1 MCTLSK
7 GAIIMMSER
16 VRTFLRSMWR
26 RITQKLVNKLILLFT
41 SVIIL
46 VVGSLTIISYQM
58 IEKESVNHSIA
69 STTNNLLLVNQNL
82 EDYLEGMQQLALP
95 QLRYNDIMNAIANE
109 NWDYASRMV
118 IENYLRSMFYS
129 RTDLEAIYLYVADRH
144 QYYVVTRETYNITVR
159 KGINTDIPKLPW
171 YKEAMASTTNES
183 FQSFVGSR
191 SDMGYVAPQ
200 ASFMA
205 YHRVLRSIASR
216 HPQAVLSFYY
226 NTSAVDEIMQNI
238 PLGKGDQL
246 MLISPERVPF
256 YVNSFPLYE
265 RMRDSG
271 VLAQI
276 GKGGSGRVTWSDR
289 SGNQEYLVVYD
300 AGEKD
305 GWQLIKPIP
314 YRQIYEAAT
323 TTRNWSYAIGA
334 LFLGVSIILVT
345 LTSNA
350 ITRPLHKLST
360 QMKRFSTGDFGATA
374 PVKGHDEI
382 AYLSLHFN
390 EMVQRTEE
398 LINERYRMKLVEK
411 NAILKALE
419 AEINP
424 HFLYNALQA
433 ISTQALKREMFDMAD
448 MVDALAQTLR
458 YSINGKDIVA
468 AREELKHIERYI
480 GLQKARFG
488 VRLRVEVVWEEML
501 MELPIPRLSVQTLVE
516 NAIKHALEKVSSDIL
531 IVISADSSSTDAN
544 ATIAVRDN
552 GPGFSEDKLRLVL
565 DSFHEKWE
573 ERESEHIGLK
583 NLNTRLKLLY
593 GDQAG
598 LFILTDETGTEMR
611 MQIPRGGSSHV

>member
-7 GAIIMMSER
+7 GAVIMMSGR
-16 VRTFLRSMWR
+16 VGTILRSMWK

-109 NWDYASRMV
+109 NRDYAARMV
-118 IENYLRSMFYS
+118 IENYLRNMFYS
-129 RTDLEAIYLYVADRH
+129 RNDLEAIYLYVADRH

-159 KGINTDIPKLPW
+159 KGINTDLPKLPW
-171 YKEAMASTTNES
+171 YKEAMASTANES
-183 FQSFVGSR
+183 FQSFVESR

-226 NTSAVDEIMQNI
+226 NTSAVDEIMRNI
-238 PLGKGDQL
+238 PLAKGDQL

-256 YVNSFPLYE
+256 YVNSLPLYE

-276 GKGGSGRVTWSDR
+276 GEGGSGQVTWPDSN
-289 SGNQEYLVVYD
+289 SNQEYLVVYD

-323 TTRNWSYAIGA
+323 TTRNWSYVIGA

-360 QMKRFSTGDFGATA
+360 QMKRFSTGDFEARA

-468 AREELKHIERYI
+468 AREELRHIERYI

-488 VRLRVEVVWEEML
+488 ARLRVEVVWEDTL

-516 NAIKHALEKVSSDIL
+516 NSIKHALEKVSSDIL
-531 IVISADSSSTDAN
+531 IVISAESGATD

-552 GPGFSEDKLRLVL
+552 GPGISEDKLKVVL
-565 DSFHEKWE
+565 DSFDEKWE
-573 ERESEHIGLK
+573 DRESEHIGLK

-611 MQIPRGGSSHV
+611 MQIPRGGVSHV

>member
-7 GAIIMMSER
+7 GAVIMMSGH
-16 VRTFLRSMWR
+16 VGTILRSMWK

-109 NWDYASRMV
+109 NRDYAARMV
-118 IENYLRSMFYS
+118 IENYLRNMFYS
-129 RTDLEAIYLYVADRH
+129 RNDLEAIYLYVADRH

-171 YKEAMASTTNES
+171 YKEAMASTANES
-183 FQSFVGSR
+183 FQSFVESR

-226 NTSAVDEIMQNI
+226 NTSAVDEIMRNI

-246 MLISPERVPF
+246 MLISPKRVPF
-256 YVNSFPLYE
+256 YVNSLPLYE

-276 GKGGSGRVTWSDR
+276 GEGGSGRVTWSD
-289 SGNQEYLVVYD
+289 SNQEYLVVYD

-323 TTRNWSYAIGA
+323 TTRNWSYVIGA

-360 QMKRFSTGDFGATA
+360 QMKRFSTGDFEARA
-374 PVKGHDEI
+374 LVKGHDEI

-433 ISTQALKREMFDMAD
+433 ISTQALKRKMFDMAD

-488 VRLRVEVVWEEML
+488 ARLQVEVIWEDTL

-516 NAIKHALEKVSSDIL
+516 NSIKHALEKVSSDIL
-531 IVISADSSSTDAN
+531 IVISAESGATDA
-544 ATIAVRDN
+544 TISVRDN
-552 GPGFSEDKLRLVL
+552 GPGISEDKLKIVL

-611 MQIPRGGSSHV
+611 MQIPRGGVDHV

>member
-7 GAIIMMSER
+7 GAVIMMSGH
-16 VRTFLRSMWR
+16 VGTIFRSMWK

-109 NWDYASRMV
+109 NRDYAARMV
-118 IENYLRSMFYS
+118 IENYLRNMFYS
-129 RTDLEAIYLYVADRH
+129 RNDLEAIYLYVADRH

-171 YKEAMASTTNES
+171 YKEAMASTANES
-183 FQSFVGSR
+183 FQSFVESR

-226 NTSAVDEIMQNI
+226 NTSAVDEIMRNI

-246 MLISPERVPF
+246 MLISPKRVPF
-256 YVNSFPLYE
+256 YVNSLPLYE
-265 RMRDSG
+265 RMHDSG

-276 GKGGSGRVTWSDR
+276 GEGGSGQVTWSD
-289 SGNQEYLVVYD
+289 SNSNQEYLVVYD

-323 TTRNWSYAIGA
+323 TTRNWSYVIGA

-360 QMKRFSTGDFGATA
+360 QMKRFSTGDFEARA

-433 ISTQALKREMFDMAD
+433 ISTQALKRKMFDMAD

-488 VRLRVEVVWEEML
+488 ARLQVEVVWEDTL

-516 NAIKHALEKVSSDIL
+516 NSIKHALEKVSSDIL
-531 IVISADSSSTDAN
+531 IVISAESGATDA
-544 ATIAVRDN
+544 TISVRDN
-552 GPGFSEDKLRLVL
+552 GPGISEDKLKIVL

-573 ERESEHIGLK
+573 ERENEHIGLK

-611 MQIPRGGSSHV
+611 MQIPREGVDHV

>member
-7 GAIIMMSER
+7 GAVIMMSGH
-16 VRTFLRSMWR
+16 VGTIFRSMWK

-109 NWDYASRMV
+109 NRDYAARMV
-118 IENYLRSMFYS
+118 IENYLRNMFYS
-129 RTDLEAIYLYVADRH
+129 RNDLEAIYLYVADRH

-171 YKEAMASTTNES
+171 YKEAMASTANES
-183 FQSFVGSR
+183 FQSFVESR

-226 NTSAVDEIMQNI
+226 NTSAVDEIMRNI

-246 MLISPERVPF
+246 MLISPKRVPF
-256 YVNSFPLYE
+256 YVNSLPLYE

-276 GKGGSGRVTWSDR
+276 GEGGSGRVTWSD
-289 SGNQEYLVVYD
+289 SNQEYLVVYD

-323 TTRNWSYAIGA
+323 TTRNWSYVIGA

-360 QMKRFSTGDFGATA
+360 QMKRFSTGDFEARA
-374 PVKGHDEI
+374 LVKGHDEI

-433 ISTQALKREMFDMAD
+433 ISTQALKRKMFDMAD

-488 VRLRVEVVWEEML
+488 ARLQVEVIWEDTL

-516 NAIKHALEKVSSDIL
+516 NSIKHALEKVSSDIL
-531 IVISADSSSTDAN
+531 IVISAESGATDA
-544 ATIAVRDN
+544 TISVRDN
-552 GPGFSEDKLRLVL
+552 GPGISEDKLKIVL

-611 MQIPRGGSSHV
+611 MQIPRGGVDHV

>member
-1 MCTLSK
+1 M
-7 GAIIMMSER
+7 IPER
-16 VRTFLRSMWR
+16 AGVVLRSMWR

-58 IEKESVNHSIA
+58 IERESVNHSIA

-82 EDYLEGMQQLALP
+82 EDYLVGMQQLALP

-109 NWDYASRMV
+109 NRDYASRMV

-129 RTDLEAIYLYVADRH
+129 RSDLEAIYLYVADRH

-159 KGINTDIPKLPW
+159 QGMNTDIPKLPW
-171 YKEAMASTTNES
+171 YKEALASTANES

-226 NTSAVDEIMQNI
+226 NTSAVDDIMKNI
-238 PLGKGDQL
+238 PLGKGDHL
-246 MLISPERVPF
+246 MLLSPKRIPF
-256 YVNSFPLYE
+256 YVDSLPLYE

-271 VLAQI
+271 VLEQI
-276 GKGGSGRVTWSDR
+276 GQGGSGRVTWSDS
-289 SGNQEYLVVYD
+289 SGSQEYLVVYD
-300 AGEKD
+300 AGKKE
-305 GWQLIKPIP
+305 GWRLVKPIP

-323 TTRNWSYAIGA
+323 TTRNWSYVIGI

-350 ITRPLHKLST
+350 ITSPLHKLST

-374 PVKGHDEI
+374 LVKGHDEI

-458 YSINGKDIVA
+458 YSINGKDIVV
-468 AREELKHIERYI
+468 AREELQHIERYM

-488 VRLRVEVVWEEML
+488 TRLRIELEWEDTL
-501 MELPIPRLSVQTLVE
+501 MELLIPRLSVQTLVE
-516 NAIKHALEKVSSDIL
+516 NSIKHALEKVSSDIL
-531 IVISADSSSTDAN
+531 IVISAESSSTDA
-544 ATIAVRDN
+544 TITVRDN
-552 GPGFSEDKLRLVL
+552 GPGISEDKLRQVL
-565 DSFHEKWE
+565 DSFEEKWE

-598 LFILTDETGTEMR
+598 LSIHTDDTGTEIQMR
-611 MQIPRGGSSHV
+611 IPQGGSSHV

>member
-1 MCTLSK
+1 MYAFK
-7 GAIIMMSER
+7 RGDFIVIPERAGA
-16 VRTFLRSMWR
+16 VLRSMWR

-58 IEKESVNHSIA
+58 IERESVNHSIA

-109 NWDYASRMV
+109 NRDYASRMV

-129 RTDLEAIYLYVADRH
+129 RNDLEAIYLYVADRH

-159 KGINTDIPKLPW
+159 QGMNTDIPKLSW
-171 YKEAMASTTNES
+171 YKEAMASTKNES

-226 NTSAVDEIMQNI
+226 NTSAVDDIMKNI
-238 PLGKGDQL
+238 PLGKGDHV
-246 MLISPERVPF
+246 MLLSPERVPF
-256 YVNSFPLYE
+256 YVDSLPLYE

-271 VLAQI
+271 VLTQI
-276 GKGGSGRVTWSDR
+276 GQGESGRVTWSDR
-289 SGNQEYLVVYD
+289 SGSQEYLVVYD
-300 AGEKD
+300 VGKKE
-305 GWQLIKPIP
+305 GWRLVKPIP

-323 TTRNWSYAIGA
+323 TTRNWSYVIGI

-350 ITRPLHKLST
+350 ITSPLHKLST

-374 PVKGHDEI
+374 LVQGHDEI

-458 YSINGKDIVA
+458 YSINGKDIVV
-468 AREELKHIERYI
+468 AREELQHIERYM

-488 VRLRVEVVWEEML
+488 TRLRIELEWEDTL
-501 MELPIPRLSVQTLVE
+501 LELRIPRLSVQTLVE
-516 NAIKHALEKVSSDIL
+516 NSIKHALEKVSSDIL
-531 IVISADSSSTDAN
+531 IVMSAESSSTDA
-544 ATIAVRDN
+544 TITVRDN
-552 GPGFSEDKLRLVL
+552 GPGISEDKLRQVL
-565 DSFHEKWE
+565 DSFEEKWE

-598 LFILTDETGTEMR
+598 LFIHADETGTEIQMR
-611 MQIPRGGSSHV
+611 IPQGGSSHV

>member
-1 MCTLSK
+1 MDLRKQLRVKMCTLSK
-7 GAIIMMSER
+7 GAVTAMPER
-16 VRTFLRSMWR
+16 AGAVLRSMWR

-82 EDYLEGMQQLALP
+82 ENYLEGMQQLALP

-109 NWDYASRMV
+109 NRDYASRMV

-129 RTDLEAIYLYVADRH
+129 RNDLEAIYLYVADRH

-171 YKEAMASTTNES
+171 YKEAMAST
-183 FQSFVGSR
+183 VASR

-200 ASFMA
+200 PSFMA

-226 NTSAVDEIMQNI
+226 NTSAVDDIMKNI
-238 PLGKGDQL
+238 PLGKGDHL
-246 MLISPERVPF
+246 MLLSPGHIPF
-256 YVNSFPLYE
+256 YVDSLPLYE

-271 VLAQI
+271 VLRQI
-276 GKGGSGRVTWSDR
+276 GQGDSGRVTWSDG
-289 SGNQEYLVVYD
+289 SQKYLVVYD
-300 AGEKD
+300 AGGKE
-305 GWQLIKPIP
+305 GWRLIKPIP

-323 TTRNWSYAIGA
+323 TTRNWSYVIG
-334 LFLGVSIILVT
+334 LVFLGVSIILVT

-350 ITRPLHKLST
+350 ITRPLNKLSA
-360 QMKRFSTGDFGATA
+360 QMKRFSTGDFEAAA

-390 EMVQRTEE
+390 DMVKRTEE

-458 YSINGKDIVA
+458 YSINGKDIVY
-468 AREELKHIERYI
+468 AREELKHIERYVA
-480 GLQKARFG
+480 LQKARFG
-488 VRLRVEVVWEEML
+488 TRLRVELVWEETL
-501 MELPIPRLSVQTLVE
+501 VELLIPRLSVQTLVE
-516 NAIKHALEKVSSDIL
+516 NSIKHALEKVSSDIL
-531 IVISADSSSTDAN
+531 IVISAESGLTD

-552 GPGFSEDKLRLVL
+552 GPGIPEDKLRQVL
-565 DSFHEKWE
+565 ESFHEKWE

-598 LFILTDETGTEMR
+598 LSIHTDETGTEMR
-611 MQIPRGGSSHV
+611 MRIPRGGSSHV

>member
-7 GAIIMMSER
+7 GAVIMMSGH
-16 VRTFLRSMWR
+16 VGTILRSMWR

-109 NWDYASRMV
+109 NRDYAARMV
-118 IENYLRSMFYS
+118 IENYLRNMFYS
-129 RTDLEAIYLYVADRH
+129 RNDLEAIYLYVADRH

-171 YKEAMASTTNES
+171 YKEAMASTANES
-183 FQSFVGSR
+183 FQSFVESR

-226 NTSAVDEIMQNI
+226 NTSAVDEIMRNI

-246 MLISPERVPF
+246 MLISPKRVPF
-256 YVNSFPLYE
+256 YVNSLPLYE

-276 GKGGSGRVTWSDR
+276 GEGGSGRVTWSD
-289 SGNQEYLVVYD
+289 SNQEYLVVYD

-323 TTRNWSYAIGA
+323 TTRNWSYVIGA

-360 QMKRFSTGDFGATA
+360 QMKRFSTGDFEARA
-374 PVKGHDEI
+374 LVKGHDEI

-433 ISTQALKREMFDMAD
+433 ISTQALKRKMFDMAD

-488 VRLRVEVVWEEML
+488 ARLQVEVIWEDTL

-516 NAIKHALEKVSSDIL
+516 NSIKHALEKVSSDIL
-531 IVISADSSSTDAN
+531 IVISAESGATDA
-544 ATIAVRDN
+544 TISVRDN
-552 GPGFSEDKLRLVL
+552 GPGISEDKLKIVL

-611 MQIPRGGSSHV
+611 MQIPRGGVDHV